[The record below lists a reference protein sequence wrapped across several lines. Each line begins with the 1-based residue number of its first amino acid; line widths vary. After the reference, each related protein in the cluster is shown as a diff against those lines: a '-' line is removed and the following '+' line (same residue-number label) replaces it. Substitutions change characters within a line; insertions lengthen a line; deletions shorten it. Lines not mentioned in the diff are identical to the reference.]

1 MIERIKFKI
10 RINDTAYENY
20 LRLMRFSIILLKKN
34 LFKILSNNY
43 KSKKQK
49 LSNGSYYSK
58 SSINYKKIIKF
69 NVKNFTIK
77 KHNKIRSLI
86 FPAYQFPIVNGT
98 AIAKSIYK
106 IKKVY
111 LIKSSDYKLR

>member
-1 MIERIKFKI
+1 MHEIDSGIDTGDIIDQIKFKI

-49 LSNGSYYSK
+49 LSNSA
-58 SSINYKKIIKF
+58 KF
-69 NVKNFTIK
+69 LNFFYE
-77 KHNKIRSLI
+77 HLHSNKIKLI
-86 FPAYQFPIVNGT
+86 YAEE
-98 AIAKSIYK
+98 
-106 IKKVY
+106 
-111 LIKSSDYKLR
+111 